1 MMMKLP
7 ALALALLAVPCF
19 LAQEK
24 APEKQ
29 PDLPEGAGK
38 ATVVRICSKC
48 HGLDRFAAAR
58 KSREDW
64 ESILERMGEAGLK
77 MTDEEYD
84 TVITY
89 LSKYLGK

>member
-1 MMMKLP
+1 MKLLIILI
-7 ALALALLAVPCF
+7 ALVAAPCF
-19 LAQEK
+19 PVQDK

-29 PDLPEGAGK
+29 PELPEGAGK

-48 HGLDRFAAAR
+48 HGLDRFAGAR

-89 LSKYLGK
+89 LAKYLGR

>member
-1 MMMKLP
+1 MKILIVVF
-7 ALALALLAVPCF
+7 AFIAAPCF

-24 APEKQ
+24 TPDKPPE
-29 PDLPEGAGK
+29 LPEGAGK
-38 ATVVRICSKC
+38 AVVVRICSKC
-48 HGLDRFAAAR
+48 HGLDRFAGAR

-77 MTDEEYD
+77 MTDEEYE

-89 LSKYLGK
+89 LAKYLGR